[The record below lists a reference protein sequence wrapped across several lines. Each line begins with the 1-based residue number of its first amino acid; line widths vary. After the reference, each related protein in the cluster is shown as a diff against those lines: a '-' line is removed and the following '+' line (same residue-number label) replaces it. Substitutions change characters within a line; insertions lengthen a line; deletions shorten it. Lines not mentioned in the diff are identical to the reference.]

1 MPNLE
6 NVGDILQTLK
16 DSGMM
21 DQFEKDLKQM
31 LFEQKPVEA
40 TEDLDEGADGTDEPP
55 VDVYEFIKAYVS
67 EKKIKL
73 NEKVKLLKW
82 QPCHFPVRVIC
93 FVYVNLP
100 TASCPV
106 PNINSHLCSHML
118 DLDKTCIE

>member
-73 NEKVKLLKW
+73 NEKVKFLKW
-82 QPCHFPVRVIC
+82 
-93 FVYVNLP
+93 
-100 TASCPV
+100 
-106 PNINSHLCSHML
+106 
-118 DLDKTCIE
+118 